1 MNQLIG
7 ARLIRIGLNN
17 SPLDNND
24 RSLYNIFREE
34 NTMTNA
40 EARKLLGLEA
50 EEYAST
56 ILGIAYS
63 MYYENAKAPQAVVEV
78 FIK

>member
-1 MNQLIG
+1 
-7 ARLIRIGLNN
+7 
-17 SPLDNND
+17 
-24 RSLYNIFREE
+24 
-34 NTMTNA
+34 MTNA